1 MVKKYLRR
9 KPLEYERKIEEGVF
23 DTQTIGA
30 LRKLMKLNIIDSMG
44 GVISTGKEADVFKGY
59 IKGELRAVKIFRIE
73 TTGFKDIAP
82 YIEGDPRFRLHGRKH
97 EIVFEW
103 AKKEFRNLGRAFHAG
118 VRVPKPFKVL
128 RNILVMSFIGNNSD
142 PASPLNAISADQ
154 IKNPKKLSKLLLD
167 NLKNLYQK
175 AELVHAD
182 FSEFNVLMK
191 SLNEPYLIDFAQA
204 VLKNQLN
211 AEMFLQRD
219 AENFVRYFVKFGLKF
234 SRQEILAKIQ
244 VGKA

>member
-44 GVISTGKEADVFKGY
+44 GVIATGKEADVFTGY
-59 IKGELRAVKIFRIE
+59 LKTERRAVKIFRIE
-73 TTGFKDIAP
+73 TTSFRDIAP
-82 YIEGDPRFRLHGRKH
+82 YIEGDPRFRLHGKKH

-103 AKKEFRNLGRAFHAG
+103 AKKEFRNLDRAFYAG
-118 VRVPKPFKVL
+118 VKVPKPYKVL
-128 RNILVMSFIGNNSD
+128 RNVLVMSFIGNDSE
-142 PASPLNAISADQ
+142 PAPPLNTISIEQ
-154 IKNPKKLSKLLLD
+154 IKNPKKLSKILLD

-175 AELVHAD
+175 AELVQAD

-204 VLKNQLN
+204 VLKNQSN
-211 AEMFLQRD
+211 ASRFLERD
-219 AENFVRYFVKFGLKF
+219 VENFVRYFSKLGLKF
-234 SRQEILAKIQ
+234 DAKKILAQIQ
-244 VGKA
+244 SKNA